1 MSVIAR
7 HLTKEVLIASLFV
20 LFALTALFAFFEFV
34 RQLGRIGTRYDLIH
48 GLIFTALNLPTRI
61 YEVMP
66 RGSTCGRG
74 LHVEPL
80 GRNE

>member
-34 RQLGRIGTRYDLIH
+34 RQLGRIGTRYGVKPPDPHLRSD
-48 GLIFTALNLPTRI
+48 A
-61 YEVMP
+61 

>member
-34 RQLGRIGTRYDLIH
+34 RQLGRIGTRYDL
-48 GLIFTALNLPTRI
+48 FTA
-61 YEVMP
+61 
-66 RGSTCGRG
+66 
-74 LHVEPL
+74 
-80 GRNE
+80 

>member
-34 RQLGRIGTRYDLIH
+34 RQLGRIGTRYD
-48 GLIFTALNLPTRI
+48 A
-61 YEVMP
+61 